1 MIILKRIPR
10 LTAVILGLLF
20 LVRLSA
26 EDNPLEYERLDLTDG
41 RKLTKVVVKNYDPE
55 SGRILLMAKKTAM
68 KIPIDLLPE
77 AIRDRVKTA
86 APKAGGSTTTTASA
100 PPTPESE
107 RRPPQQPMRF
117 AQPEPR
123 VDPSAHRQ
131 AALAR
136 AQNYYRYEFPAG
148 SGAIRVTAANFEVD
162 DPEEVPG
169 WPGRYRLQGKV
180 FLEFFDSKGYSYSR
194 TTDRFDILT
203 EQKSGASIKVVDFSR
218 K

>member
-1 MIILKRIPR
+1 MIIIPKRIR
-10 LTAVILGLLF
+10 SLLGLILGLFL
-20 LVRLSA
+20 LVRVAA
-26 EDNPLEYERLDLTDG
+26 EENPLEYEHLELTDG
-41 RKLTKVVVKNYDPE
+41 RKLTKVVVKNYDAE
-55 SGRILLMAKKTAM
+55 SGKILLMAKKTAM

-77 AIRDRVKTA
+77 AIRDRVKNT
-86 APKAGGSTTTTASA
+86 APKAGASTTTTAVA

-107 RRPPQQPMRF
+107 RRPPQQSTPV
-117 AQPEPR
+117 APEPAI
-123 VDPSAHRQ
+123 DPAAHRQ
-131 AALAR
+131 AALTR

-169 WPGRYRLQGKV
+169 WRGRYRLQGKV

-203 EQKSGASIKVVDFSR
+203 EQKPGASIKVIDFSR